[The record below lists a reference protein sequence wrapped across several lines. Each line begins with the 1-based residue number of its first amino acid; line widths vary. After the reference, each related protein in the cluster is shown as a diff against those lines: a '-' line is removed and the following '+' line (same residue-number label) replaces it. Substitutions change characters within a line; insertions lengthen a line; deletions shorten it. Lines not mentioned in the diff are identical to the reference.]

1 MSELY
6 PGLTSTKDAV
16 LLTEEDIP
24 WDEKQAERELDKN
37 KKQTIV
43 ASTGDALWAY
53 RNEGKINGVVVR
65 ESDRN
70 LNVERDDQLQ
80 QAFQPHNVPHSEVFW
95 LSPDDTES
103 IEKYNQ
109 LLQRVYDGTAI
120 IVDEQKQYDTAKG
133 KFMVWIRWD
142 EVWYELNPRHS
153 YLKEA
158 KK

>member
-6 PGLTSTKDAV
+6 PGLTSTRDAV
-16 LLTEEDIP
+16 LLTEDDIP

-80 QAFQPHNVPHSEVFW
+80 QAFQLHNIPHSEVFW
-95 LSPDDTES
+95 MSPDDPEA

-142 EVWYELNPRHS
+142 EICYELNPRHS

>member
-6 PGLTSTKDAV
+6 PGLVSARDAV
-16 LLTEEDIP
+16 LLSEDDIP
-24 WDEKQAERELDKN
+24 WEEKQADKELN
-37 KKQTIV
+37 KQQTIV

-53 RNEGKINGVVVR
+53 RNEGKINGIVVR
-65 ESDRN
+65 ESDRD

-80 QAFQPHNVPHSEVFW
+80 QAFQLHNVPHSEVFW
-95 LSPDDTES
+95 LSPDDTDS
-103 IEKYNQ
+103 LEKYNN

-142 EVWYELNPRHS
+142 EVCYELNPRYS
-153 YLKEA
+153 YLKEGT
-158 KK
+158 K